1 MCHIRAGGKES
12 EWGFM
17 RTDDVVIVQIFQQGR
32 TRGHKQAAYK
42 ALAERLQD
50 QSGLA
55 PSDLIVSMV
64 ENTRE
69 DWSFG
74 NGIAQFVQG
83 AL

>member
-1 MCHIRAGGKES
+1 ME
-12 EWGFM
+12 
-17 RTDDVVIVQIFQQGR
+17 
-32 TRGHKQAAYK
+32 AA

-55 PSDLIVSMV
+55 PSDLIVSVV

-69 DWSFG
+69 GRSFS
-74 NGIAQFVQG
+74 NGIAQFVEG